1 MDRVPEIFISQ
12 KIGLRQ
18 VEQGFS
24 SFFANFLLYFSGKI
38 LAIVAMDS
46 YGIHP
51 IVCQSSIFD
60 HGAHCLG
67 HLCGRKC

>member
-1 MDRVPEIFISQ
+1 MFSDMYLPESDFKGLKTFQKQIFP
-12 KIGLRQ
+12 G
-18 VEQGFS
+18 E
-24 SFFANFLLYFSGKI
+24 I